1 MLIASLHCH
10 SLTLALE
17 WPLLSQVLCVWR
29 EKASNIKYF
38 SEEVSPRAKAAQPDH
53 IETLSVCFYFLRF
66 VLLNVRIYV
75 TLITASTGWSHK
87 INLKAESRAGIGRQV
102 RTISIVFFTR
112 ASKGSASEA
121 CSRHLF
127 GSLLCSFQHTR
138 LTWIVVN
145 WLDGNCRISASLFRL
160 QLSYTIDTPAAAD

>member
-66 VLLNVRIYV
+66 VLLNVRIYL
-75 TLITASTGWSHK
+75 TLITASTG
-87 INLKAESRAGIGRQV
+87 LKSQNKFERAGIGRQV

-121 CSRHLF
+121 RSRHLF

-145 WLDGNCRISASLFRL
+145 WLMEIVGLVLRCLGYNCHI
-160 QLSYTIDTPAAAD
+160 Q